1 MSAKTEYWAH
11 SPIDNGEPGLL
22 RPHLEEVGKLAQK
35 FANPF
40 GAGEMALAAG
50 MLHDFGKYSP
60 EFQNRVRGES
70 APAPHS
76 VFGAKKALEQYN
88 DPYIG
93 RAVAWCVAGHHS
105 GLADYGDMKA
115 KLNAALPLPEKA
127 PRDDGFST
135 PPPPQYPNLIRSPDA
150 FSAHFL
156 IRMVFSCLVDAD
168 RLKAERHFNPT
179 FAEARK
185 KRPALADLPPKLAA
199 HLEKKTAEAK
209 QTPVNQLRAEV
220 LRACR
225 GRAKSAPGFFS
236 LSVPTGGG
244 KTLSSLAFA
253 LEHAVQNKMARVI
266 CAIPFTS
273 VIEQSAEAFRAALG
287 AEAVLEHH
295 CNYEP
300 KNEDETSRR
309 MTMLSAENWD
319 APVVATTNVQLFE
332 SLFAASAS
340 RCRKLHNLAQSVIVL
355 DEAQSLPAA
364 LMRPCMRAL
373 DELVKNYG
381 ASVVFCTA
389 TLPDFSE
396 LLKKSGAPRP
406 VSEIIPNLE
415 PLHNEMR
422 RVKIIPPAPDVFHNP
437 ESLADELAKTESVL
451 CIVNTR
457 RQARDVFAALRE
469 RAKRGECFHLST
481 WMHPNHRTRTLNEIR
496 EKLKSGA
503 PCRVVSTTLVEA
515 GVDLDFPAVWRSAA
529 GLDSVAQA
537 AGRCNREGKMET
549 GETVVFRMEDKGRQD
564 WMWQENGLCA
574 EAMKAENPLAP
585 DVVRNYFAETFRLL
599 GDAEMDETRVLS
611 RIKDAGRKM
620 AFPFKTIAETF
631 RMIKDGSLPVV
642 VPLDGGRRV
651 AEKLDAGE
659 DLAQWARR
667 AQRWSASVSRAD
679 AEKLLQNGAAER
691 VGPDRQF
698 IILKNPKENYDG
710 DLGVGKMLV

>member
-1 MSAKTEYWAH
+1 MNAKTEYWAH

-35 FANPF
+35 FANHF
-40 GAGEMALAAG
+40 GAGEMARAAG

-76 VFGAKKALEQYN
+76 VFGAKKALEQWG
-88 DPYIG
+88 DSRIG
-93 RAVAWCVAGHHS
+93 RAIAWCVHGHHS
-105 GLADYGDMKA
+105 GLADHDKLKA
-115 KLNAALPLPEKA
+115 GLSADRDIPEEVW
-127 PRDDGFST
+127 RGDGFRIPPT
-135 PPPPQYPNLIRSPDA
+135 PECPNLVRSA
-150 FSAHFL
+150 FAAHFL

-168 RLKAERHFNPT
+168 RLEAERHFNPT

-199 HLEKKTAEAK
+199 HLKKKTAEAK

-225 GRAKSAPGFFS
+225 ERAKSAPGFFS

-300 KNEDETSRR
+300 KSEGEGTRR

-332 SLFAASAS
+332 SLFAAGAS

-355 DEAQSLPAA
+355 DEAQSIPAEV
-364 LMRPCMRAL
+364 MRPCMRAL

-396 LLKKSGAPRP
+396 LLKKP
-406 VSEIIPNLE
+406 VSKIIPNPE
-415 PLHNEMR
+415 SLHDKMR
-422 RVKIIPPAPDVFHNP
+422 RVKIIPPAPNVFHNP

-469 RAKRGECFHLST
+469 RAKRRECFHLST

-496 EKLKSGA
+496 ERLKSGR
-503 PCRVVSTTLVEA
+503 PCRTVSTTLVEA
-515 GVDLDFPAVWRSAA
+515 GVDLDFPAVWRAAA
-529 GLDSVAQA
+529 GLDSIAQA

-549 GETVVFRMEDKGRQD
+549 GETVVFRMKRDAPEGDRQRRQQAAKWATDKAAREGKSVLSPEVIR
-564 WMWQENGLCA
+564 
-574 EAMKAENPLAP
+574 
-585 DVVRNYFAETFRLL
+585 RYFARVFGDHKLGEAFLRKHFTDMEFMFREIE
-599 GDAEMDETRVLS
+599 GDFQMIDDES
-611 RIKDAGRKM
+611 
-620 AFPFKTIAETF
+620 F
-631 RMIKDGSLPVV
+631 PVV
-642 VPLDGGRRV
+642 VPQDGENGGGKKA
-651 AEKLDAGE
+651 AEKIRTGE
-659 DLAQWARR
+659 NIGFWARE
-667 AQRWSASVSRAD
+667 AQRWSVSVSPGD
-679 AEKLLQNGAAER
+679 AEKLLKNGVAER
-691 VGPDRQF
+691 VGPDGQF
-698 IILKNPKENYDG
+698 LVLNNPEANYDSA
-710 DLGVGKMLV
+710 LGVGKMLV